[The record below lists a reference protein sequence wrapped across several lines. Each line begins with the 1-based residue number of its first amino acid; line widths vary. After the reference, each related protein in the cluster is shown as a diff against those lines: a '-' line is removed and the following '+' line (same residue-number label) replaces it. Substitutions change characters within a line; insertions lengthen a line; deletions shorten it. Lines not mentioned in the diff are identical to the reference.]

1 MLACAD
7 VLLLKD
13 GVNLIGEA
21 EDISGQIAA
30 SSEEFPDGA
39 RSEVLFN
46 RLDFGLM
53 SVGLFIR
60 ESGLEWRQWQGKVA
74 EGTLAAAHIDQV
86 YGVRVWGEY

>member
-7 VLLLKD
+7 VPFLENRVDLV
-13 GVNLIGEA
+13 GQA
-21 EDISGQIAA
+21 EDLPSQIAA

-86 YGVRVWGEY
+86 YGVRVWREY